1 MSETMTK
8 RFPNC
13 LRLFRVPVCTI
24 GAFLICSCCTVLL
37 CSGCS
42 EDDDY
47 EIYATLYG
55 VVTDYETGIPLENAS
70 VVLSPSSLTVQTGSD
85 GRFAFDNLDAQPY
98 TITVQK
104 AGYQP
109 NRKTVTA
116 ISGESM
122 EVNIPMNKIER

>member
-1 MSETMTK
+1 MSEAMIK
-8 RFPNC
+8 RISNY
-13 LRLFRVPVCTI
+13 LHQSQVSVRTI
-24 GAFLICSCCTVLL
+24 CAFMICSCCTALL

-47 EIYATLYG
+47 EIYATLHG
-55 VVTDYETGIPLENAS
+55 IVTDYETGTPLSNAS
-70 VVLSPSSLTVQTGSD
+70 VVLSPSSHTVQTGTD
-85 GRFAFDNLDAQPY
+85 GRFTFNNLDAQPY

-109 NRKTVTA
+109 NRKTVTT

-122 EVNIPMNKIER
+122 EVNIPMNKIEK